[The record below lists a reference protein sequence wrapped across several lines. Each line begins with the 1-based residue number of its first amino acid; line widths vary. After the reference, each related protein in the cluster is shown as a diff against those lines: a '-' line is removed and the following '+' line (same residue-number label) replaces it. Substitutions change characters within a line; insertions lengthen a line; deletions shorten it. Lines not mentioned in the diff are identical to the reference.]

1 MLTTVVYCRSVT
13 FKRKVDK
20 TQLFGDEKP
29 APALGNL
36 TTHYK
41 NHHQGVP
48 VPADVPSGES
58 RGISATSAK
67 IMADFP
73 VDGKLNPAIN
83 SSQKNFYKIFA
94 AWIIEDD
101 LPFTT
106 GETPGIQRL
115 FAFLRARFLTKPRLT
130 CSLYLFAVALDNA
143 APNDVLLRALS
154 RLLREKFDI
163 QFVPA
168 NSQIRCLAHVV
179 NLVVQKL
186 LAALEDLPDP
196 DLVDDYLPNK
206 DLPIHYDPD
215 TDPDVLQM
223 EQEIFTKDDNET
235 TEEDD
240 AATLMDGL
248 ASTFAKMSPL
258 QKVSDLISAI

>member
-1 MLTTVVYCRSVT
+1 
-13 FKRKVDK
+13 
-20 TQLFGDEKP
+20 
-29 APALGNL
+29 
-36 TTHYK
+36 
-41 NHHQGVP
+41 
-48 VPADVPSGES
+48 
-58 RGISATSAK
+58 
-67 IMADFP
+67 
-73 VDGKLNPAIN
+73 
-83 SSQKNFYKIFA
+83 
-94 AWIIEDD
+94 
-101 LPFTT
+101 
-106 GETPGIQRL
+106 
-115 FAFLRARFLTKPRLT
+115 
-130 CSLYLFAVALDNA
+130 
-143 APNDVLLRALS
+143 VLLRALS

-186 LAALEDLPDP
+186 LAALDDLLDP

-258 QKVSDLISAI
+258 QKVSDPISAIWMYGLTLRSYAPQ